1 MLNINTNYAASF
13 AGNAAKSA
21 SQGLNSAMEKLST
34 GSRINYAKDDAAGQA
49 IATRLTAEIGGLAMA
64 SRNAADAQSMLDTAE
79 GGMQETHNVLLRMRE
94 LAVQSANG
102 TLTDNDRVHS
112 NAEFKQLQAE
122 IDRISVNTQWAGQ
135 NLLTGVSLSFQV
147 GEGAGQKID
156 VTIGDIDTFQPS
168 NTSGSTVFYGVT
180 GTSTTTT
187 ANASANTGYALSADA
202 TTAAVVTTD
211 AAHGF
216 VTGDIV
222 HADLDNAESGA
233 FGLADGAGYT
243 VTKLSDTTFSLTNYD
258 ANGVGTAV
266 INDGTGEAVNSADI
280 TFTKLDKTGV
290 DTASNA
296 QTAISAVDY
305 AIAYV
310 SKERGALGAVS
321 NRLTSTMNN
330 LDQVNVNLTASKGRI
345 EDADFAAETGNLA
358 KGQILQQAAT
368 AMLAQANASKQ
379 QVLTLIR

>member
-1 MLNINTNYAASF
+1 MLNINTNYAAFF

-49 IATRLTAEIGGLAMA
+49 IATRLTAEIEGLAMA

-79 GGMQETHNVLLRMRE
+79 GGMQETHTILLRMRE

-122 IDRISVNTQWAGQ
+122 VDRISVNTQWAGQ

-168 NTSGSTVFYGVT
+168 NTLGSTVFYGVT
-180 GTSTTTT
+180 GTSTSTTAT
-187 ANASANTGYALSADA
+187 ANAGGYALSTNA
-202 TTAAVVTTD
+202 TTAAVVTTSS
-211 AAHGF
+211 AHGF

-222 HADLDNAESGA
+222 HAALDSSEGGA
-233 FGLADGAGYT
+233 FGLANGAGYT
-243 VTKLSDTTFSLTNYD
+243 VTKISDTTFSLTNYD
-258 ANGVGTAV
+258 ANGAGKAV
-266 INDGTGEAVNSADI
+266 INDGTGEAVNTQDI
-280 TFTKLDKTGV
+280 VFTKLDKTGV

-330 LDQVNVNLTASKGRI
+330 LDQVSVNLSASKGRI

-358 KGQILQQAAT
+358 KNQILQQAAT